1 MKFYNRESELA
12 TLDKIALRSKD
23 QAQMTVVVGRRRIG
37 KTSLLR
43 KSSQDRLSVYL
54 FVAKK
59 TEQLLCK
66 EFLEIIQEAL
76 AIPYF
81 GEISQF
87 KDLFAWVMELS
98 KQRNFMLIIDE
109 FQEFYSINPAVYSDM
124 QHIWDSNKDQS
135 KINLILCGSVNSLMV
150 KIFENVKE
158 PLFGRATSK
167 LIVKPFEVNV
177 VEEILRDN
185 YPSYS
190 KRDLLDFYAL
200 TGGVAKYVEAFVNAQ
215 AFTSDD
221 MLDEV
226 LQPGSLF
233 LDEGRN
239 ILIEEFGKD
248 YHTYFSIL
256 TLIASS
262 KTSRPEIESVLEM
275 SVGAYLD
282 KLENDYGIIRR
293 IKPILSKETS
303 RKIKYMIEDNF
314 LSFWFRFIYRYRS
327 AVEIENYNFIK
338 TAIQRDYQTYLG
350 PVLEKYFKDKFKAS
364 GTYSNIGTYWT
375 KQSQGEIDLVG
386 INELEKTVTFAEIKL
401 NKNKISIPLLEAKS
415 KIVLDQLPN
424 YKPTYLALSLE
435 DM

>member
-43 KSSQDRLSVYL
+43 KSSQDKLSVYL

-364 GTYSNIGTYWT
+364 GAYSNIGTYWT

>member
-43 KSSQDRLSVYL
+43 KSSQDKLSVYL

-226 LQPGSLF
+226 LQPRSLF

-401 NKNKISIPLLEAKS
+401 NKNNISIPLLEAKS
-415 KIVLDQLPN
+415 QTVLDQLPN

>member
-43 KSSQDRLSVYL
+43 KSSQDKLSVYL

-435 DM
+435 NM